1 MQILVIFILFRFQYL
16 SYSKQGENAFPRT
29 RLRFPLQLFKPFR
42 GVLNRSEDFFETHV
56 TQQANPLIFVF
67 LAFEE
72 ERQHLSSRLYFPC
85 NFTTPAAS
93 CEPKRRLLWKSL
105 NPKSSP
111 NSYRQ
116 IYYQRTDLNGY
127 ACSLKNIIA
136 QRYRPQTSR
145 IGKKGKFHLHFP
157 SLLEYVECACVLSF
171 RLNIK
176 IIMCDSKF
184 GINCYCVRSGI
195 HLFSGGR
202 L

>member
-42 GVLNRSEDFFETHV
+42 GVLNRSEDFFENHV

-72 ERQHLSSRLYFPC
+72 ERQHLSSRLYFPR

-93 CEPKRRLLWKSL
+93 CEPKRRFLWKSL

-111 NSYRQ
+111 NSYRPL
-116 IYYQRTDLNGY
+116 YYQRTDLNGY
-127 ACSLKNIIA
+127 ACSLKNNIA
-136 QRYRPQTSR
+136 ERYCPQTLR
-145 IGKKGKFHLHFP
+145 IGKKVSFIFIFI
-157 SLLEYVECACVLSF
+157 LLFATLLISRECAVLRYKERVKRHFESY
-171 RLNIK
+171 RLI
-176 IIMCDSKF
+176 
-184 GINCYCVRSGI
+184 
-195 HLFSGGR
+195 L
-202 L
+202 LQ